1 MVGWAS
7 SNNPQIAFAIVF
19 AGIDPDKEG
28 SYNRNMAKAMV
39 TTYDKM
45 HKGKFSSTN

>member
-19 AGIDPDKEG
+19 AGFNPNLEG
-28 SYNRNMAKAMV
+28 SYNKDLAKAMV
-39 TTYDKM
+39 TSYYKL
-45 HKGKFSSTN
+45 HKGQFTN